1 VSERRETNRPLQQI
15 SAILTNSIVTHSK
28 SIGRRF
34 IPIVGPPSSCFVFP
48 TSPAAGSNPG
58 DEMREEAG
66 AGRVGSPVES
76 RIRSGEKALK
86 EGIKRCKMACLKAS
100 RPERAGCGE
109 HENRKNN

>member
-1 VSERRETNRPLQQI
+1 
-15 SAILTNSIVTHSK
+15 
-28 SIGRRF
+28 
-34 IPIVGPPSSCFVFP
+34 
-48 TSPAAGSNPG
+48 
-58 DEMREEAG
+58 MREEAG